1 MGTQGMEAPWAS
13 LLANTLSTVPYVH
26 AKRITCHSSC
36 LEQSQTSAYVSLSL
50 EGSNLYLFYNKT
62 NCKHC
67 TFSGS
72 SICLVNYQT
81 LEWAW
86 ESLNLQPASLK
97 WKWPWGP
104 LNLQL
109 APEDRAVL
117 QGLYAQTCSLTNA
130 SYPNECNNIQN
141 STMKWTPVFI
151 SSPCQVTNDNHF
163 GKSKVLETK
172 EGVRQIPS
180 WNQGK
185 PVWERIW

>member
-1 MGTQGMEAPWAS
+1 MLLKKVTSGQKGWRLSLATWSMMQSFLCNETPMRTQGMEAPWAS
-13 LLANTLSTVPYVH
+13 LLANTLSTAPYVN

-36 LEQSQTSAYVSLSL
+36 LEQFQTSAYVSLSL

-81 LEWAW
+81 LQWAW

-104 LNLQL
+104 LNLQP

-117 QGLYAQTCSLTNA
+117 QGLHAQTCSLTNA
-130 SYPNECNNIQN
+130 SSEW
-141 STMKWTPVFI
+141 M
-151 SSPCQVTNDNHF
+151 
-163 GKSKVLETK
+163 
-172 EGVRQIPS
+172 
-180 WNQGK
+180 
-185 PVWERIW
+185 